1 MNTGNIVEKFELLSG
16 IESSESIKWRS
27 VVDDACAYVY
37 SRIADKPLSASDER
51 RIELLCAVYAYKLY
65 VMCGKSEVSSFK
77 AGDVT
82 VQLLPMRATKPKS
95 SGRTSLQNVLI

>member
-37 SRIADKPLSASDER
+37 SRIGDKPLSASD
-51 RIELLCAVYAYKLY
+51 
-65 VMCGKSEVSSFK
+65 
-77 AGDVT
+77 
-82 VQLLPMRATKPKS
+82 
-95 SGRTSLQNVLI
+95 

>member
-37 SRIADKPLSASDER
+37 SRIADNRFPQAMNAGLSFYVPFMR
-51 RIELLCAVYAYKLY
+51 TNFMLCAV
-65 VMCGKSEVSSFK
+65 K
-77 AGDVT
+77 AKF
-82 VQLLPMRATKPKS
+82 LHLRREMLP
-95 SGRTSLQNVLI
+95 

>member
-16 IESSESIKWRS
+16 IEGSESIKWRS

-51 RIELLCAVYAYKLY
+51 RIEFLCAVYAYKLY

-77 AGDVT
+77 APTATKRFGDVDDT
-82 VQLLPMRATKPKS
+82 EEDKS
-95 SGRTSLQNVLI
+95 NCSKRYCYI

>member
-37 SRIADKPLSASDER
+37 SRIADKPLSVSDER
-51 RIELLCAVYAYKLY
+51 RIEFYVPYMRTNFMLCAV
-65 VMCGKSEVSSFK
+65 K
-77 AGDVT
+77 AKF
-82 VQLLPMRATKPKS
+82 LHLRREMLP
-95 SGRTSLQNVLI
+95 